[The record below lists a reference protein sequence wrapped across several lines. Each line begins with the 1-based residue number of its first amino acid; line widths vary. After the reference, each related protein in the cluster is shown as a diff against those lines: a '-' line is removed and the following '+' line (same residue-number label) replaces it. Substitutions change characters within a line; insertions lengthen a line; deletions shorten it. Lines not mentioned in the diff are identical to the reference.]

1 MEKQELYDLILGAS
15 SLGFADLLEYGCVTV
30 ASLIKGQPLEQIKL
44 ILDPK
49 EMQFPPPECS
59 DSDSPEQSAES
70 SGSKKQRRQ

>member
-49 EMQFPPPECS
+49 ETQFSPPECS
-59 DSDSPEQSAES
+59 DRPEQSAETS
-70 SGSKKQRRQ
+70 CSKKQRRQ